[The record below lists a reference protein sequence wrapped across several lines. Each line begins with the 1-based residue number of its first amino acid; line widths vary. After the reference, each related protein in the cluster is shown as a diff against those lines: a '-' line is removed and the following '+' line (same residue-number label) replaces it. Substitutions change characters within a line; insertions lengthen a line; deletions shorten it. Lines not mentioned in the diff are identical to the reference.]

1 MDAPLTRQS
10 PRRLDVGQVDV
21 WLTLLSDIDDDLQ
34 RAYHRLLSDAER
46 ARWQRFRVPSPQ
58 LQFLVARA
66 LLRTRLSQYAEV
78 PEDSWQF
85 DANKQGW
92 PFISQPSRFRD
103 LQFSLSHT
111 DGLVACAI
119 AKDCDI
125 GIDVENIRHAVNVDA
140 LAPSVLSA
148 TELASLTRSP
158 PDERGER
165 FLSYWTLKEAYI
177 KARGLGLSLAL
188 DGFSFDLDAPS
199 PRISFTER
207 CPDDPARWRFRQ
219 YRPTHEH
226 KLAVAAS
233 TTAGELDIRL
243 CWVVPLMSDADVE

>member
-21 WLTLLSDIDDDLQ
+21 WLTLLSDIDDGLQ
-34 RAYHRLLSDAER
+34 RAYQRLLSDAEH

-58 LQFLVARA
+58 LQYLVARA
-66 LLRTRLSQYAEV
+66 LLRTRLSQYADASEH
-78 PEDSWQF
+78 SWQF
-85 DANKQGW
+85 DANKQGR

-103 LQFSLSHT
+103 LHFSLSHT

-148 TELASLTRSP
+148 PELASLTQSP

-177 KARGLGLSLAL
+177 KARGLGLSLPL

-219 YRPTHEH
+219 YRPTREH
-226 KLAVAAS
+226 KLAVAVS
-233 TTAGELDIRL
+233 TRAGELDIRL
-243 CWVVPLMSDADVE
+243 RWVVPLMSDADVE

>member
-1 MDAPLTRQS
+1 MDAPLTRQPS
-10 PRRLDVGQVDV
+10 RRLDVGQVDV

-34 RAYHRLLSDAER
+34 RAYQRLLSDAER

-58 LQFLVARA
+58 LQYLVARA

-103 LQFSLSHT
+103 LQFSVSHT

-148 TELASLTRSP
+148 TELASLTQSP
-158 PDERGER
+158 PGERGER

-199 PRISFTER
+199 PRVSFTER